1 MPENASVPLNRIER
15 VLASMIAGVVGL
27 SLLAIVGTLIGSV
40 SGADMSTG
48 VWPALLGIGY
58 FGLPLAFLLII
69 TFIVLSVTRRR
80 RIARDGDR

>member
-48 VWPALLGIGY
+48 VWPALLGMN
-58 FGLPLAFLLII
+58 LAAVLHKWGPEAAPHLLYE
-69 TFIVLSVTRRR
+69 
-80 RIARDGDR
+80 RIA